1 MDTKQALTK
10 AKLKL
15 VLSQPFFASLALGM
29 EYVENNDIETAR
41 TDGKSI
47 EYNPK
52 YIDTLHQEFC
62 MTLVA
67 HEVLHPALL
76 HHTRGIGKDHKL
88 WNAAADYAVNLLLRD
103 AGFKIP
109 TDWLI
114 DERFRGMN
122 AEQIYSILDKE
133 KKNGAPQPQDCGP
146 GEVIAPKGD
155 VKQAEAEAK
164 QTLVQAT
171 EIAKQAGKP
180 IPSIL
185 KEQIGELLEPKI
197 DWKEQFSRYLAERA
211 KNDYSWSK
219 PSPRYMPMGIYLPIL
234 ENLEIG
240 KCVFSIDTSISMD
253 KEVLI
258 KVVSELKEAST
269 LFRFPVTVIH
279 CDTEVRHVEEMEED
293 SDIEPVG
300 RGCTDF
306 RPPFAYVDE
315 EGLDIKVLV
324 YLTDGYCDYF
334 PTFEPDYPVLWV
346 IYNNKR
352 FNPPFGEVIYVD

>member
-29 EYVENNDIETAR
+29 EYVENNEIETAC

-47 EYNPK
+47 EYNVSF
-52 YIDTLHQEFC
+52 IDTLSQEE
-62 MTLVA
+62 LVGLIA
-67 HEVLHPALL
+67 HEVLHPAML
-76 HHTRGIGKDHKL
+76 HHTRKGEREHKL
-88 WNAAADYAVNLLLRD
+88 WNKAADYAINPIIKEAEIKLPAGALLD
-103 AGFKIP
+103 Y
-109 TDWLI
+109 
-114 DERFRGMN
+114 RFNNMP
-122 AEQIYSILDKE
+122 AEQIYGILLKE
-133 KKNGAPQPQDCGP
+133 QKQGAPEPQDCGF
-146 GEVIAPKGD
+146 GEVKEPKGD

-234 ENLEIG
+234 ENLEVD
-240 KCVFSIDTSISMD
+240 KYCFAIDTSSSVD
-253 KEVLI
+253 KELL
-258 KVVSELKEAST
+258 KVFVSELKEAST

-334 PTFEPDYPVLWV
+334 PTLEPDYPVLWV